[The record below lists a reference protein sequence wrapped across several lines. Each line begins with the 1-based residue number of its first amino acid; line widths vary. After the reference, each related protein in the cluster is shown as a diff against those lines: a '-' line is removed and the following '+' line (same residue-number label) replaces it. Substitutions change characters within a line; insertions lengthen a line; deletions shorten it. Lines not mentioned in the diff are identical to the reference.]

1 MGDEMFKAP
10 AKLVMIDEDGNENEI
25 CGTINEVKVNP
36 NLIERIERDDVLFD
50 DRMTSVKNYNFEYT
64 ISPKKLTR
72 KRFIKQLM
80 ARGIARNGAKDI
92 AEYVRKKY
100 GQYSPMFLMMM

>member
-1 MGDEMFKAP
+1 MGDDKIIRP
-10 AKLVMIDEDGNENEI
+10 ARLVMIDKDGNESEI
-25 CGTINEVKVNP
+25 CGTINEIKVEPEIIEEDDTLMDSKNVK
-36 NLIERIERDDVLFD
+36 
-50 DRMTSVKNYNFEYT
+50 VKNYNYEFT
-64 ISPKKLTR
+64 IEPEKLTR

>member
-1 MGDEMFKAP
+1 MGDDKIIRP
-10 AKLVMIDEDGNENEI
+10 ARLVMIDKDGNESEI
-25 CGTINEVKVNP
+25 CGTVSKVTVEP
-36 NLIERIERDDVLFD
+36 ETVERDNILFND
-50 DRMTSVKNYNFEYT
+50 KITSATGYSFECT
-64 ISPKKLTR
+64 LEIKSITR
-72 KRFIKQLM
+72 KKFIKLLM

>member
-1 MGDEMFKAP
+1 MEDEMFKAP

-25 CGTINEVKVNP
+25 CGTINEIKVEPEIIEEDDTLMDSKNVK
-36 NLIERIERDDVLFD
+36 
-50 DRMTSVKNYNFEYT
+50 VKNYNYEFT
-64 ISPKKLTR
+64 IEPEKLTR

-80 ARGIARNGAKDI
+80 TRGIARNGAKDI

-100 GQYSPMFLMMM
+100 GNYNSMFLMML